1 MIIRSNSRLHIL
13 VNIDNFNI
21 RTGKMF
27 GQVRPTCSEECGKW
41 VKAYLKKKK
50 EKKKKKKKPEE
61 EEEED
66 KPDPMEEDDESDP
79 MEYSVF
85 LTFWKA

>member
-1 MIIRSNSRLHIL
+1 MKN
-13 VNIDNFNI
+13 
-21 RTGKMF
+21 
-27 GQVRPTCSEECGKW
+27 
-41 VKAYLKKKK
+41 
-50 EKKKKKKKPEE
+50 KKKPEE
-61 EEEED
+61 KQEED